1 MSRRDLG
8 IGIALGLLAGIVAL
22 ILFLFLE
29 SENTVDDPSLA
40 GDGNG
45 SQQQPRASG
54 DSGDG
59 AQPRPETPTIR
70 LVGQRPV
77 EVARIN
83 VSQGETVRFRVSSDT
98 ATTIVVQG
106 YNVTQAVPAG
116 GSTLIQFPARRA
128 GDFGVFIS
136 GQPFALATIKVTP

>member
-8 IGIALGLLAGIVAL
+8 IGITLGLLAGVIAL
-22 ILFLFLE
+22 VLFLFLE
-29 SENTVDDPSLA
+29 SENKVDAPSV

-45 SQQQPRASG
+45 STQQQPNG

-59 AQPRPETPTIR
+59 EPPKPETPTIR

-83 VSQGETVRFRVSSDT
+83 VSQGETVRFRVTSDT

-106 YNVTQAVPAG
+106 YNVTESIPAG
-116 GSTLIQFPARRA
+116 GSTLVRFPARRA
-128 GDFGVFIS
+128 GDFGVFVS